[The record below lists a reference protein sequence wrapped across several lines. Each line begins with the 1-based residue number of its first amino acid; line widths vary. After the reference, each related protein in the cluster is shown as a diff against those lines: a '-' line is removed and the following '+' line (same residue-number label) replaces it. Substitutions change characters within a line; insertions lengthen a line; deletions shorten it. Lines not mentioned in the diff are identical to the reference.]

1 MRSGQSLAHRIESSP
16 IGGHLCARAESV
28 IRTSISDV
36 DPGSELQRRGA
47 FAWAYARDRE
57 PCLFQSR
64 PFARGGPTS
73 KAMFP
78 WVDLRL
84 TADEEFGNG
93 DSILFEAVRD
103 CLGLAMIVL
112 RTALVSIAIAL
123 EG

>member
-1 MRSGQSLAHRIESSP
+1 
-16 IGGHLCARAESV
+16 
-28 IRTSISDV
+28 
-36 DPGSELQRRGA
+36 
-47 FAWAYARDRE
+47 
-57 PCLFQSR
+57 
-64 PFARGGPTS
+64 
-73 KAMFP
+73 MFP